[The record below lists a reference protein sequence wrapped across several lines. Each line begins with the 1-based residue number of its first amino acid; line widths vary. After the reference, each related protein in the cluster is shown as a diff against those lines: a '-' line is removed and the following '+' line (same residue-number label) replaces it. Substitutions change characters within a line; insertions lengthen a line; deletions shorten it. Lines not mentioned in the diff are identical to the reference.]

1 MLAVGALLAL
11 GRRPTWL
18 ELQQEFRQAEHPALL
33 PKLVTPGKL
42 GHDVAG
48 FQQSLQW
55 GPPCLAGGTAVRI
68 LSTACSMQGPFP
80 YAGRDVFPGMPRPL
94 PLMICI
100 LMIQRTQLCPL
111 QMRCGDV
118 QPHSLDLKLPGT
130 CMQASHLYN
139 LQENREGSSQVQV
152 RRRTS
157 KPSQEVPEN
166 QMVNATK
173 AANKKQQAAKQQAA
187 KAAKTAKKAETNA
200 KAEQAF
206 TVSCTL
212 LMCTHQSD
220 ALQTTMVCMAPFQ
233 VTMPVRSG
241 IGATGVLG
249 AAATEIVTAENGGP
263 HVQHHEPVQYERECM
278 QTVMQAS
285 FQSYEPFSLLPELA
299 CRGCDAGCRGL
310 TGVIL
315 SRPRNPANPGS

>member
-33 PKLVTPGKL
+33 PKLVTPAKL

-80 YAGRDVFPGMPRPL
+80 GARQRRVPRHAKAFASDDLSL

-118 QPHSLDLKLPGT
+118 Q
-130 CMQASHLYN
+130 
-139 LQENREGSSQVQV
+139 SSFIG
-152 RRRTS
+152 
-157 KPSQEVPEN
+157 P
-166 QMVNATK
+166 
-173 AANKKQQAAKQQAA
+173 
-187 KAAKTAKKAETNA
+187 
-200 KAEQAF
+200 
-206 TVSCTL
+206 
-212 LMCTHQSD
+212 
-220 ALQTTMVCMAPFQ
+220 Q
-233 VTMPVRSG
+233 VTWD
-241 IGATGVLG
+241 L
-249 AAATEIVTAENGGP
+249 
-263 HVQHHEPVQYERECM
+263 H
-278 QTVMQAS
+278 AS
-285 FQSYEPFSLLPELA
+285 FALVQSTGEP
-299 CRGCDAGCRGL
+299 
-310 TGVIL
+310 
-315 SRPRNPANPGS
+315 